1 MVVLDTSTL
10 LFWTAVPERLSARA
24 EKTILDERELVISSI
39 SLWEIGLKVKRQQL
53 FIPISLREYIDWLK
67 GVDGVQIVP
76 VTEET
81 WLSNLE
87 LDWNHKDPAD
97 RTIVATALLLDCPL
111 ITSDRQIQSFYPSAI
126 W

>member
-1 MVVLDTSTL
+1 MVVFDTSAL
-10 LFWTAVPERLSARA
+10 LYWTTAPEKLSLRA
-24 EKTILDERELVISSI
+24 TRAILNEPELVISSI
-39 SLWEIGLKVKRQQL
+39 SLWEIGIKVKRQQL
-53 FIPISLREYIDWLK
+53 FIPISLREYVDWLK

-81 WLSNLE
+81 WLRNLE

-97 RTIVATALLLDCPL
+97 RTIVATALLLGCPL
-111 ITSDRQIQSFYPSAI
+111 ITSDRQIQSFYSSAI